1 MKTIAILSLIS
12 AFTVATSLHTS
23 AAISRP
29 VLEVVEH
36 FAKKYGTRVS
46 TGTAESMNHA
56 FLRYGD
62 DALKAYRNGGP
73 GLAEAITLHGDEL
86 VATVLRVPE
95 AVPVLARRADEL
107 LPLQR
112 RFGDDILRLEAR
124 TPGLAADAARIFP
137 DPADI
142 RRLSK
147 FTPADASRTIAFA
160 NRADS
165 PATARLLLEAVEK
178 NGPTVLE
185 RLPAKQILAYGLTA
199 SIVSAAI
206 VVSSTSSGT
215 LADMMRD
222 SAAGVVS
229 IAKISGI
236 ILAVSIG
243 TAILIVAFRIAR
255 LFPRTQRTRNPR
267 ID

>member
-1 MKTIAILSLIS
+1 MNHICILPLIT
-12 AFTVATSLHTS
+12 AFSVATSFSAS

-29 VLEVVEH
+29 VLELIEQY
-36 FAKKYGTRVS
+36 AKKYGTRVS
-46 TGTAESMNHA
+46 AETAESINLA

-73 GLAEAITLHGDEL
+73 ALAEAVTHHGDEL
-86 VATVLRVPE
+86 VTIALRVPD

-124 TPGLAADAARIFP
+124 TPGLAADAVRIFP
-137 DPADI
+137 DPGDI

-147 FTPADASRTIAFA
+147 FSPADASKTIAFA

-178 NGPTVLE
+178 NGPNVLE
-185 RLPAKQILAYGLTA
+185 RLPAKQILAYGISA
-199 SIVSAAI
+199 SMVSAAL
-206 VVSSTSSGT
+206 VVSSNASGALFGT
-215 LADMMRD
+215 MGTTA
-222 SAAGVVS
+222 SGVVS
-229 IAKISGI
+229 IAKTFLI
-236 ILAVSIG
+236 ILAVSLG
-243 TAILIVAFRIAR
+243 SAILVVALRLAR
-255 LFPRTQRTRNPR
+255 PFPRTRRSRNPR
-267 ID
+267 IE